1 MKEKTCITLGE
12 LLCITNAESMYKR
25 FIKALSVSNTI
36 EIKADK
42 VQKVD
47 TAGLQIVVAV
57 KRKLDKSGGNIMW
70 NKPSKELIDSARI
83 LGVSSIIGLN
93 D

>member
-1 MKEKTCITLGE
+1 
-12 LLCITNAESMYKR
+12 MYKR